1 VLSQNLADAGRARS
15 RYSAP
20 SPQSCF
26 YFFFPM
32 PRYRFHTLDVFTD
45 RAFGGNPLAVVLDAD
60 GLDTAGMQTIAR
72 EFNLSETV
80 FVQQPA
86 QPGPARRKVRIFT
99 PHAELPFA
107 GHPTIGT
114 SYLLATLGL
123 VKMEVADPC
132 MVLEE
137 NIGDVP
143 VRVTLENGVPVATQ
157 MSVPRM
163 PERGTTAPTRA
174 ALAALLSLPEAG
186 VSGEAAVWSCGVP
199 FLFVP
204 VRDLDAMASVKL
216 RPDLWEATLAPCGAR
231 GVYPYTMHAQTR
243 EAQVHARMFA
253 PGLGVAE
260 DPATGAAAS
269 ALAGALQAASPAEG
283 SRRWR
288 IEQGF
293 EMGRPSLIDLEADV
307 AGGRIAAV
315 RVGGRS
321 VAVSEGWLTVP
332 G

>member
-1 VLSQNLADAGRARS
+1 MPHFHTFTNLK
-15 RYSAP
+15 
-20 SPQSCF
+20 
-26 YFFFPM
+26 M

-45 RAFGGNPLAVVLDAD
+45 RMFGGNPLAVVLDAD
-60 GLDTAGMQTIAR
+60 GLETPRMQSIAR

-80 FVQQPA
+80 FVQTPGT
-86 QPGPARRKVRIFT
+86 PGPARRKVRIFT
-99 PHAELPFA
+99 PHTELPFA

-123 VKMEVADPC
+123 VQMDATDPV

-143 VRVTLENGVPVATQ
+143 VRVALESDRPVATQ

-163 PERGTTAPTRA
+163 PERGAVAPSREELA
-174 ALAALLSLPEAG
+174 MLFGLAAGALPAD
-186 VSGEAAVWSCGVP
+186 AAVWSCGVP

-204 VRDLDAMASVKL
+204 VRDLEAIGKVKVRL
-216 RPDLWEATLAPCGAR
+216 DLWEAVMAKGGAR
-231 GVYPYTMHAQTR
+231 GAFLYTHQTR
-243 EAQVHARMFA
+243 MPDAQVHARMFA
-253 PGLGVAE
+253 PGLGVSE
-260 DPATGAAAS
+260 DPATGGAAS
-269 ALAGALQAASPAEG
+269 ALAGVLQAAEPKDG
-283 SRRWR
+283 GRQWR

-293 EMGRPSLIDLEADV
+293 EMGRPSIIGLEADV

-321 VAVSEGWLTVP
+321 VVVSEGWLALT

>member
-1 VLSQNLADAGRARS
+1 MRVPFRL
-15 RYSAP
+15 
-20 SPQSCF
+20 
-26 YFFFPM
+26 
-32 PRYRFHTLDVFTD
+32 LDVFAD
-45 RAFGGNPLAVVLDAD
+45 EPFSGNQLCVVPEVPEGLDAD
-60 GLDTAGMQTIAR
+60 TMLTIAR
-72 EFNLSETV
+72 EIAFSETT
-80 FVQQPA
+80 FVTA
-86 QPGPARRKVRIFT
+86 VGDDGYDVRIFT
-99 PHAELPFA
+99 PDGELPFA

-123 VKMEVADPC
+123 VKMEADSPC

-321 VAVSEGWLTVP
+321 VALSEGWLTVP